1 MTNKLFFL
9 RMLICVSI
17 SGGSIFT
24 FTTSFADAADASD
37 PSLILY
43 FSFDELEGDM
53 FTKVPDLSQYGND
66 GTLIGEPE
74 LVEGKYGMA
83 LQLDG
88 QMDWVE
94 VPHADSLTVD
104 EAVTVMAWI
113 HTERHGSN
121 NAARWQGILAKGN
134 NPRSYSF
141 YTESR
146 SQCLHL
152 SVGGSGSVCDGIV
165 KLNEWQHVVASVGQ
179 GVHRYWI
186 NGEHVGESSRRNPPP
201 GDADLEDVLIGRTHE
216 GNREFL
222 GIIDEVRIWNR
233 VLSED
238 EIREEMIFS
247 MTISVSPRGKLA
259 TRWASLKRVSN
270 GGKR

>member
-1 MTNKLFFL
+1 MLIMKLVSDGKLQTKGGISLKSEIFICFLKEHFRIMIWGVLEHLIDEGVIETDKKIRRIPTMTSKLFFL
-9 RMLICVSI
+9 RMLICMSI

-66 GTLIGEPE
+66 GTLVGEPE

-113 HTERHGSN
+113 NTERHGSN
-121 NAARWQGILAKGN
+121 GGARWQGILAKGN

-146 SQCLHL
+146 NQCLC
-152 SVGGSGSVCDGIV
+152 SVYIV
-165 KLNEWQHVVASVGQ
+165 
-179 GVHRYWI
+179 
-186 NGEHVGESSRRNPPP
+186 
-201 GDADLEDVLIGRTHE
+201 
-216 GNREFL
+216 
-222 GIIDEVRIWNR
+222 
-233 VLSED
+233 
-238 EIREEMIFS
+238 
-247 MTISVSPRGKLA
+247 
-259 TRWASLKRVSN
+259 
-270 GGKR
+270 